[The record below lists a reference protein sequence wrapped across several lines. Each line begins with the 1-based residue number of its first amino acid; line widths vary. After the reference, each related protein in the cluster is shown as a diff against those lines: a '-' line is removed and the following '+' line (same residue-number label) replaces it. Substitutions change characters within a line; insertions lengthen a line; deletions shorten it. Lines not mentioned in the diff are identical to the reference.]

1 DSDMIKWGEKRTKIG
16 GKIIRNDRP
25 ITIEILLDTEKK
37 KEIKING
44 IPNKKT
50 NELVGSINVVIFS
63 PEDLD
68 LVKGPP
74 ANRRQFLDGE
84 ISQIDKGYRRYMSF
98 YNRVLFQRNSFLR
111 ELPKKGN
118 PTSNLHIWDKQL
130 TELGARIIKKRLEI
144 IKKLG
149 LLSRLMHRK
158 ITSGTENLELK
169 YISTLDIDD
178 TSSFDDIKES
188 YKKKLEETRENEIYR
203 GVTLSGP
210 HRDDLG
216 LYVNNIDMRRFG
228 SQGQQRTTALALKL
242 AELELIKS
250 EVGNYPILILDDV
263 FSELDDS
270 RRSFLLNVIDKVQT
284 FMTMTNIELIDLKD
298 IKGEFKIYRIR
309 DGKITGSDLYG
320 KDKKHS
326 Y

>member
-1 DSDMIKWGEKRTKIG
+1 
-16 GKIIRNDRP
+16 
-25 ITIEILLDTEKK
+25 
-37 KEIKING
+37 
-44 IPNKKT
+44 
-50 NELVGSINVVIFS
+50 
-63 PEDLD
+63 
-68 LVKGPP
+68 
-74 ANRRQFLDGE
+74 
-84 ISQIDKGYRRYMSF
+84 
-98 YNRVLFQRNSFLR
+98 
-111 ELPKKGN
+111 
-118 PTSNLHIWDKQL
+118 
-130 TELGARIIKKRLEI
+130 
-144 IKKLG
+144 
-149 LLSRLMHRK
+149 MHRK

-178 TSSFDDIKES
+178 TFSFDDIKES

-270 RRSFLLNVIDKVQT
+270 RRSF
-284 FMTMTNIELIDLKD
+284 
-298 IKGEFKIYRIR
+298 Y
-309 DGKITGSDLYG
+309 
-320 KDKKHS
+320 
-326 Y
+326 